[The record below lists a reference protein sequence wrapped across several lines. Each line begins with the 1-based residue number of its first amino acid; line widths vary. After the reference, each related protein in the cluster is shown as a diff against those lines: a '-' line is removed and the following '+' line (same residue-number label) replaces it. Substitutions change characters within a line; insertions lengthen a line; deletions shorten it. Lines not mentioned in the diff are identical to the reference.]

1 MTNYEITLHISQT
14 VYERAQRIAT
24 QSSQPVEQ
32 VLEARLDSAF
42 DELSALPAGEQAEL
56 TALRQL
62 ADDTLFGMVAEQMP
76 AALNEPMV
84 MLGERTS
91 LGQIA
96 PPEATEYAALVE
108 RGNRLMLRKAWA
120 AHILM
125 DRGYTLSQ
133 DDFASHRE

>member
-1 MTNYEITLHISQT
+1 MTNYEITFHISRI

-24 QSSQPVEQ
+24 QSSQLVKQ

-42 DELSALPAGEQAEL
+42 DELSPLPASEQAEL

-62 ADDTLFGMVAEQMP
+62 ADDTLFSMAAEQMP
-76 AALNEPMV
+76 AALNERMV

-120 AHILM
+120 ANILM

-133 DDFASHRE
+133 DDFAPHRE